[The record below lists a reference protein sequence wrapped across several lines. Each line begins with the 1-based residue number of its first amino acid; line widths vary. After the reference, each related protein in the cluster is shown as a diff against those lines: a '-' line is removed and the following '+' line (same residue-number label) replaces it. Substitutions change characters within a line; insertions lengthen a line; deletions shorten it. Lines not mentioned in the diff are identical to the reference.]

1 MKMQNPYSVIG
12 DAFVDSVVAGNRG
25 KIEGK
30 QEGLSDRLRQY
41 AYYLTENMVEAG
53 DALFVN
59 DLLDAAKRL
68 NPAPTGNAPEPV
80 QKPVNK
86 RDAMTVLHDSLQ
98 EWNTEE
104 FCKSDWNTKAAQ
116 RAIKDLNRAG
126 FFIGA
131 NDELALLKGFVS
143 PRSSWAIYRDGEI
156 VEVCFERGE
165 AQAIFDGL
173 QLDDEDQKYTW
184 SMCQVRNNIGV
195 VVAWRWRPKSRKADW
210 DYTASA
216 AWVEKY
222 KTTIEAEPLYAAPAS
237 NPQEV
242 GPAKLCS
249 CKASERDGQHMMWCP
264 VSSTVRAEQEHA
276 ALNALGCF
284 DDAEIWF
291 RAHYGPQ
298 EIPHE
303 PIWIF
308 GRSRQH
314 RTERMARSG
323 RQRDTW
329 QARPDVPAGDARGHR
344 RPAPKGTDQ
353 GSYRD
358 S

>member
-237 NPQEV
+237 NPQEA
-242 GPAKLCS
+242 GRWQPINTAP
-249 CKASERDGQHMMWCP
+249 RDGTVIDLMLTGGCRMTDQWWDDEDKSWCGLEESMFTHWAPLPEHP
-264 VSSTVRAEQEHA
+264 VSSTKEAGTEGFS
-276 ALNALGCF
+276 NP
-284 DDAEIWF
+284 DDED
-291 RAHYGPQ
+291 
-298 EIPHE
+298 EL
-303 PIWIF
+303 
-308 GRSRQH
+308 
-314 RTERMARSG
+314 
-323 RQRDTW
+323 
-329 QARPDVPAGDARGHR
+329 
-344 RPAPKGTDQ
+344 
-353 GSYRD
+353 
-358 S
+358 